1 MTTLYFAPGTCA
13 RVSLIALEETGHPFE
28 TRVVAFMRGDHRA
41 PDFLAHNPAGK
52 VPVLIAE
59 GVAMAQ
65 NIAILTYLARRF
77 PEARLLPVATDNE
90 SATALLS
97 RLAWFSADLHPI
109 VTRIRMPQLI
119 CDQASGHSAGSR
131 VGLRSNEI
139 PAHRT
144 GTLAA
149 AAALGPGKRVVSTR
163 WLPLLGVV
171 PDYRRG
177 IRRRAIPGDRCA
189 RAADGGSS
197 RSAAGVAARGAPRRL
212 NLNPRA
218 SRCSCPPSEPR
229 DEPPLRRPVDL
240 PRKRRDHRSALHAT
254 EDRIRG
260 ASGHDEQKPGTSFPI
275 SRH

>member
-13 RVSLIALEETGHPFE
+13 RVSMIALEETGHPFE

-59 GVAMAQ
+59 GVAITQ

-119 CDQASGHSAGSR
+119 CDQPAAIARVREMACEAMKFQLTGLERSLQQQPWVLGSEWSALDGYLYWVWFR
-131 VGLRSNEI
+131 ITGAGFDAAPFPAIAAHALRMEAR
-139 PAHRT
+139 PAVQRA
-144 GTLAA
+144 LQREAA
-149 AAALGPGKRVVSTR
+149 AQAELESQGLALQ
-163 WLPLLGVV
+163 LPAV
-171 PDYRRG
+171 
-177 IRRRAIPGDRCA
+177 
-189 RAADGGSS
+189 
-197 RSAAGVAARGAPRRL
+197 GAVR
-212 NLNPRA
+212 
-218 SRCSCPPSEPR
+218 
-229 DEPPLRRPVDL
+229 
-240 PRKRRDHRSALHAT
+240 
-254 EDRIRG
+254 
-260 ASGHDEQKPGTSFPI
+260 
-275 SRH
+275 